1 MKQYVIIGNG
11 VAAIGCIEGI
21 RKIDTYSKIVVV
33 SEEKY
38 AVYCRP
44 LISYY
49 LGKKTDLRR
58 MNYRGEDFYES
69 MGCDVLYGKRAVRID
84 HTAGK
89 VVLDDGSAIP
99 YTAVCVAAGSAPFIP
114 PFEGLEK
121 AEKKFTFMTLDD
133 ALALE
138 AAVNENSNVL
148 IIGAGL
154 IGLKCAEGL
163 HDRAAG
169 ITVCDLAGHVLSSIL
184 DTDCA
189 VLMQKHLEANG
200 IQFILGDTVCR
211 FEKNSAVMKS
221 GKTVNFD
228 VLVLAVGV
236 RANISLV
243 KDIGGEVNRG
253 IIVNDRLETSIAG
266 VYAAGDCTE
275 GEDISCARKK
285 VLALLPNACMQGH
298 AAGVNMAGGEEV
310 FDKAIPMN
318 SIGLFGLHVMS
329 AGSCYREELGGEC
342 HEEKTD
348 GKLKR
353 LFTRDGYL
361 TGFILI
367 GETERAGIYTSLIRE
382 KTPLDTIDFNL
393 LKKIATS
400 AAFSPEIRRKKFGG
414 VV

>member
-1 MKQYVIIGNG
+1 M
-11 VAAIGCIEGI
+11 
-21 RKIDTYSKIVVV
+21 
-33 SEEKY
+33 
-38 AVYCRP
+38 
-44 LISYY
+44 
-49 LGKKTDLRR
+49 
-58 MNYRGEDFYES
+58 
-69 MGCDVLYGKRAVRID
+69 VRNPA
-84 HTAGK
+84 HRCLCCWAR
-89 VVLDDGSAIP
+89 
-99 YTAVCVAAGSAPFIP
+99 PFIP

-266 VYAAGDCTE
+266 VCCRRLHG
-275 GEDISCARKK
+275 GEDISAPGKSACASAKC
-285 VLALLPNACMQGH
+285 LY
-298 AAGVNMAGGEEV
+298 AGPRSRSEHG
-310 FDKAIPMN
+310 
-318 SIGLFGLHVMS
+318 
-329 AGSCYREELGGEC
+329 RW
-342 HEEKTD
+342 
-348 GKLKR
+348 
-353 LFTRDGYL
+353 
-361 TGFILI
+361 
-367 GETERAGIYTSLIRE
+367 
-382 KTPLDTIDFNL
+382 
-393 LKKIATS
+393 
-400 AAFSPEIRRKKFGG
+400 
-414 VV
+414 